1 MDLYSTKISDGLYKS
16 LRSLPIPSIAA
27 IETIDNINL
36 IILLLTYYSYNDHLK
51 TYPLNSL
58 IMARDTV
65 GNNIYGPAAAVGN
78 IGLIKYLSGNGE
90 LDIDN
95 VNNNKNTPFLI
106 ASAYGQID
114 VLKYLIESNRVNIHH
129 LGIEGRNAILF
140 AAYFGQLETIKFL
153 ESNGVSYNT
162 LTDLGRNV
170 FFIACEIG
178 DLNIVKY
185 FENKKDIDL
194 NLFDTTGM
202 TPYLFAAAKGHIDI
216 LSHLRN
222 NNRINLK
229 ITDKQYNSNAF
240 IWAASGEHIEAMD
253 IVSYPT
259 STQTLI
265 SMIDLYKI
273 QDMQIKKNSSKL
285 KKWMDDSQLFIKV

>member
-1 MDLYSTKISDGLYKS
+1 MDSYSTKISDGLYKS
-16 LRSLPIPSIAA
+16 LRSLPIPSISA

-36 IILLLTYYSYNDHLK
+36 IILLLAYYSYNDHLK

-58 IMARDTV
+58 ILARDTV

-78 IGLIKYLSGNGE
+78 IELIKYLSINKE

-95 VNNNKNTPFLI
+95 INNNKNTPFLI

-114 VLKYLIESNRVNIHH
+114 VLKYFIESNRVNVHH

-140 AAYFGQLETIKFL
+140 AAYFGQLEAIKFL
-153 ESNGVSYNT
+153 ESIGVSYNT
-162 LTDLGRNV
+162 LTNLGRNV

-178 DLNIVKY
+178 DLNMVKY

-202 TPYLFAAAKGHIDI
+202 TPYLFAAGKGHTDI

-222 NNRINLK
+222 NDRINLEIK
-229 ITDKQYNSNAF
+229 DKQYNSNAF
-240 IWAASGEHIEAMD
+240 IWAASGEHIDAMN

-265 SMIDLYKI
+265 SVFDLYKI
-273 QDMQIKKNSSKL
+273 QDMQKKKNSSKL
-285 KKWMDDSQLFIKV
+285 KKWIDDSKLFI